1 MRDPYGV
8 KRGVIPIDSQD
19 AQCALFHLLGC
30 PVALSIDGL
39 FPIVRHP

>member
-19 AQCALFHLLGC
+19 AQVEKRYSISRTPRSF
-30 PVALSIDGL
+30 PV
-39 FPIVRHP
+39 